1 MTVIAGTARTREARS
16 HIYQAI
22 SRHMQADLSKAVWQM
37 LNTLLPYF
45 ALWGLMV
52 FTIREGYPYWLTLLL
67 ATPAAG
73 LHVRIFIFF
82 HDCVHGSFFESQ
94 RANRILG
101 YISGI
106 LTFTPFE
113 QWRRSHAIHHATVGD
128 LDRRGTGDV
137 WTLTVDEYLARPWWK
152 RAIYRA
158 YRNPLLLFFVG
169 PAIIF
174 LIGHRIPHKGS
185 KRIERFSVIFTDL
198 ALVALIGVA
207 SVTIGFRTYVLI
219 QLPILLIS
227 GSLGVWMFYVQHQF
241 DGGYWARQE
250 EWDPLT
256 ASLAGSSYYKLPK
269 VLQWFTG
276 SIGLHHVHHVQ
287 PRIPNYNLQECNDA
301 VPEFHMVEPLTIR
314 TSLRSLQ
321 MNLWDEEQER
331 FVSFRSLSRR
341 GRSRS

>member
-1 MTVIAGTARTREARS
+1 MTVMAGTTRTREAKS
-16 HIYQAI
+16 HIYQTI
-22 SRHMQADLSKAVWQM
+22 SRHMQADVSKAAWQM
-37 LNTLLPYF
+37 LNTFLPFF

-52 FTIREGYPYWLTLLL
+52 ITIRQGLPYWVTLLL
-67 ATPAAG
+67 AIPAAG

-82 HDCVHGSFFESQ
+82 HDCVHGSFFDSQ

-137 WTLTVDEYLARPWWK
+137 WTLTVDEYRALSTWK
-152 RAIYRA
+152 RALYRA
-158 YRNPLLLFFVG
+158 YRNPVILFLIG
-169 PAIIF
+169 PVLIF
-174 LIGHRIPHKGS
+174 TIGHRIPHKGS
-185 KRIERFSVIFTDL
+185 KRIEQFSVLFTDL

-207 SVTIGFRTYVLI
+207 SLTFGFRTYVLI
-219 QLPILLIS
+219 QLPILFIS

-241 DGGYWARQE
+241 DGGYWARHEQ
-250 EWDPLT
+250 WDPLT
-256 ASLAGSSYYKLPK
+256 ASLAGSSYYKLPR

-287 PRIPNYNLQECNDA
+287 PRIPNYNLQDCNDA
-301 VPEFHMVEPLTIR
+301 VPEFRTIEPLTIR
-314 TSLRSLQ
+314 SSLRSLR
-321 MNLWDEEQER
+321 MNLWDETRER
-331 FVSFRSLSRR
+331 FVSFRSLRPQPLKN
-341 GRSRS
+341 